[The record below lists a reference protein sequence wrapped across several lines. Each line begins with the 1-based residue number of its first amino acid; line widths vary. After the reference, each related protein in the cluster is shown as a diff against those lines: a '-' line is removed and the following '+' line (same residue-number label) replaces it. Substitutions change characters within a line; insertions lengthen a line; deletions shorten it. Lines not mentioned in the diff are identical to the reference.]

1 MTIPNLIT
9 ILRLVLVP
17 AVVLAMLQA
26 R

>member
-9 ILRLVLVP
+9 ILRPVLVP
-17 AVVLAMLQA
+17 AVVLALLYA

>member
-9 ILRLVLVP
+9 ILRLILVP

-26 R
+26 